1 MLRWLPTAAPKT
13 KTQAKEMPHVFK
25 TETVRVQKGRPLTP
39 SKSCFHK
46 SRCLNQT
53 APTCK
58 NSSNSV
64 RDRVPW
70 TTKKC
75 WLAGIKVSKSLTL
88 HIWLDRAQSAQTTSW
103 SRYARTARLWNSP
116 KSTQR
121 YSASK
126 FHQVVIVVHKLS
138 RKKICRA
145 SPVSSNLVR
154 KATGYSKKP
163 WRGNRLLRLIK
174 RSFQRSDFQKLPE
187 CDTEPTVINK
197 NGLRGIKAHNS

>member
-1 MLRWLPTAAPKT
+1 M
-13 KTQAKEMPHVFK
+13 
-25 TETVRVQKGRPLTP
+25 QKGRPLTL
-39 SKSCFHK
+39 SKSYFHK
-46 SRCLNQT
+46 SRCSSQT
-53 APTCK
+53 ALICK
-58 NSSNSV
+58 TSSSSV

-70 TTKKC
+70 TAKEC
-75 WLAGIKVSKSLTL
+75 WLAETKVTRSSIL